1 MRPVAEVGELEGL
14 LHGPGAAMVDGGPFD
29 GAKAYKDAKMCNMM
43 TVNELHKRCVTGG
56 REPRAPRSIY
66 VFVARR

>member
-1 MRPVAEVGELEGL
+1 
-14 LHGPGAAMVDGGPFD
+14 MVDGGPFD